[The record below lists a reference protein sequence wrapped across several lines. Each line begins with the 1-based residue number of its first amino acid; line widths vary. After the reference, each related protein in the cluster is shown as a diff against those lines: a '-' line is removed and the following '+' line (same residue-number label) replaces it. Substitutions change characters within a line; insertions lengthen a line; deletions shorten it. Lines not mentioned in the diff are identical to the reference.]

1 MNMWSKMQKE
11 ILDDSY
17 YYRKVMKSIKKES
30 RIKESRI
37 NKIKKLKN
45 KLWN

>member
-1 MNMWSKMQKE
+1 MAIEMNMWSKIQKE

-30 RIKESRI
+30 RI